1 MKKLLGVLFVYLF
14 ISKNALANT
23 YAVEFVDNSIFADFS
38 IEVSTSSIFADEVW
52 EIVGT
57 CDGAFSYS
65 TVEISENSIFADL
78 DVEITKNS
86 IFADKQIC
94 IKNPNSLPDWFIEM
108 LNEL

>member
-1 MKKLLGVLFVYLF
+1 MR
-14 ISKNALANT
+14 NH
-23 YAVEFVDNSIFADFS
+23 DNMNFSSSIQYVPRSFDPAQGREIAEGFADFS